1 MFFKD
6 IVRESFLLTVYVS
19 LIAGEMLFGAM
30 GCPNALRC

>member
-19 LIAGEMLFGAM
+19 LIAGKMLFGAM
-30 GCPNALRC
+30 GCPKALRC

>member
-19 LIAGEMLFGAM
+19 LIAGEMSFGAM
-30 GCPNALRC
+30 GCPKALRC

>member
-19 LIAGEMLFGAM
+19 LIAGKMLLGAM
-30 GCPNALRC
+30 GCPKALRC